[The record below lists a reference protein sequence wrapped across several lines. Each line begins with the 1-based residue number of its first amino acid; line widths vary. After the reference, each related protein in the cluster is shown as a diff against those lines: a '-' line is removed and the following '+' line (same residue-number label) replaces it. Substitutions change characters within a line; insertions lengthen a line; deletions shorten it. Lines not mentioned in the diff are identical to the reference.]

1 MYEINF
7 QKLDKETLQSLRAL
21 TERCPFLS
29 TAYCAGQR
37 LMWQESYKTEFAVD
51 EGYVIIRIWNKDR
64 VSYLFPYPVDK
75 PADGESLFEGEA
87 LARVFDKLDEHTENT
102 GQLLRF
108 IALDD
113 EQTWRLQVPDP
124 YPSALLSP

>member
-1 MYEINF
+1 
-7 QKLDKETLQSLRAL
+7 
-21 TERCPFLS
+21 
-29 TAYCAGQR
+29 
-37 LMWQESYKTEFAVD
+37 MWQESYKTEFAVD

-113 EQTWRLQVPDP
+113 EQTEYLSKRYKSHRLNTNRLTAD
-124 YPSALLSP
+124 YLYLTEDLA